1 MSEPTS
7 DAANKPTKH
16 DKGRAAKATPKED
29 ESVKREREQE
39 AKLTHYAAGLD
50 VSQFGEMTLDD
61 VAKVLSLTIK
71 DDDVNKKIV
80 FLTMLS
86 AYTDQSQINAS
97 LNAPSA
103 TGKTY
108 LATEIAKLFPDV
120 DKVVRSGASPTS
132 FFYGAG
138 VFDKARNA
146 KIVSLR
152 RKILLFYEQPNPAL
166 QEKLRALLSHDER
179 EITHALTNRSGGRNQ
194 TDMIIIEGFAATVF
208 CSAGL
213 RLDEQEATRAILI
226 SPEVTAAKIK
236 QAIHLR
242 ARRGAD
248 EAKFAEWLY
257 KQSDRAALKDRI
269 IAIRQEHV
277 DDIRIAQADIAAIEK
292 RFLDM
297 LHVLKPRNQRDIDH
311 ILQLVKVTA
320 LLNVWHRRQPDGT
333 IMANQSDID
342 QAFALW
348 GEFFESQ
355 NLGITSYVYDFYRKY
370 IVPAYVDKFEK
381 ANSTDKAAMTGIEI
395 GLTSQELSAYHL
407 AQEET
412 VLNND
417 QLRKQILPQLQSAGL
432 IDLEKPRIVKDR
444 YDMWP
449 YEHKSELDR
458 RTRHIFPK
466 LLTDEEKKYLGLGG
480 MGDTDES
487 ELDSPRSNLQELL
500 DEIPD

>member
-1 MSEPTS
+1 MSKPTG
-7 DAANKPTKH
+7 DAANKPKKH
-16 DKGRAAKATPKED
+16 DNGKAAKATPKED

-39 AKLTHYAAGLD
+39 AQLTRYAAGLD

-71 DDDVNKKIV
+71 DDYVNKIIV

-86 AYTDQSQINAS
+86 AYTDQCQTNVS
-97 LNAPSA
+97 LNAPSSA
-103 TGKTY
+103 GKTY
-108 LATEIAKLFPDV
+108 LAAEVAKLFPDV

-179 EITHALTNRSGGRNQ
+179 EITHALTNRKGGRNQ
-194 TDMIIIEGFAATVF
+194 TDMIIIVGFAATVF

-213 RLDEQEATRAILI
+213 RLDEQEATRAILL
-226 SPEVTAAKIK
+226 SPEVTSAKIK

-248 EAKFAEWLY
+248 EVKFTEWLDG
-257 KQSDRAALKDRI
+257 QPERAALKDRI

-277 DDIRIAQADIAAIEK
+277 NDIRIAQADIAAIEE
-292 RFLDM
+292 RFLGM

-311 ILQLVKVTA
+311 ILQLVKVIA

-355 NLGITSYVYDFYRKY
+355 NLGITSYVYDFYKKY
-370 IVPAYVDKFEK
+370 IVPAYIDKFEK
-381 ANSTDKAAMTGIEI
+381 AGSKDKTAMIGAEI
-395 GLTSQELSAYHL
+395 GLTPQELSAYHL

-432 IDLEKPRIVKDR
+432 IDLEKPKIVKDP
-444 YDMWP
+444 YDMWQ
-449 YEHKSELDR
+449 YDRKSEPDR

-466 LLTDEEKKYLGLGG
+466 LLTDEEKKYIGLGG
-480 MGDTDES
+480 VGS
-487 ELDSPRSNLQELL
+487 EEGSDLQQIL

>member
-1 MSEPTS
+1 MSKPTIGTADGS
-7 DAANKPTKH
+7 KRQDKDNAAN
-16 DKGRAAKATPKED
+16 AAPKED

-39 AKLTHYAAGLD
+39 AQLTTYAESLD
-50 VSQFGEMTLDD
+50 VSRFGEMTLDD

-86 AYTDQSQINAS
+86 AYTDQSQINVS

-108 LATEIAKLFPDV
+108 LATEIAKLFPKV
-120 DKVVRSGASPTS
+120 DRVERSGASPTS

-138 VFDKARNA
+138 VFDKSRNA

-166 QEKLRALLSHDER
+166 QEKLRPLLSHDER
-179 EITHALTNRSGGRNQ
+179 ETTHALTNRKGGRNQ
-194 TDMIIIEGFAATVF
+194 TDMIIIEGYAATVF

-226 SPEVTAAKIK
+226 SPEVSAAKIK

-248 EAKFAEWLY
+248 ETKFADWIDSQPE
-257 KQSDRAALKDRI
+257 RVALKDRI
-269 IAIRQEHV
+269 IAIRHEHV
-277 DDIRIAQADIAAIEK
+277 DDILIAEADITDIER

-311 ILQLVKVTA
+311 ILQLVKVIT

-333 IMANQSDID
+333 IRASKSDID
-342 QAFALW
+342 QAFAIW

-355 NLGITSYVYDFYRKY
+355 NLGITSYVYNFYKKY
-370 IVPAYVDKFEK
+370 IVPAYIDKFEK
-381 ANSTDKAAMTGIEI
+381 AGSKDKVAMTGNEI
-395 GLTSQELSAYHL
+395 GLTPQELSAYHL
-407 AQEET
+407 AQEES

-432 IDLEKPRIVKDR
+432 IDLEKPKVVKEP
-444 YDMWP
+444 YDMWE
-449 YEHKSELDR
+449 YDRKSEADR

-466 LLTDEEKKYLGLGG
+466 LLTDEQKKYIGLGG
-480 MGDTDES
+480 VGDTDES
-487 ELDSPRSNLQELL
+487 DSRSALQDFLDK
-500 DEIPD
+500 IPD